1 MHLTRGSTLNFLP
14 LTRVSI
20 AHGVWASSFTLVDLE
35 IAIDNER
42 GPVQPHFAKNACFYQ
57 DPIGPC
63 SGWRTIAQQWAAK
76 AQISGQWHKCSRQ
89 WAAMTTI
96 SRQCAAMAQFS
107 GQWHTIS
114 RQWPSH
120 GSDFSAM
127 AHNFSAMGSNGTQF
141 LGNGPAMAQ
150 ISRQW
155 AALARNCPAM
165 AQISR
170 PWLIFLGNGQP

>member
-63 SGWRTIAQQWAAK
+63 CGWRTIAQQWAAK

-127 AHNFSAMGSNGTQF
+127 GSHGPIFWAMAHNFKAMGSHV
-141 LGNGPAMAQ
+141 
-150 ISRQW
+150 
-155 AALARNCPAM
+155 
-165 AQISR
+165 
-170 PWLIFLGNGQP
+170 

>member
-63 SGWRTIAQQWAAK
+63 CGWRTIAQQWAAK

-96 SRQCAAMAQFS
+96 SRQWAAMAQFS

-114 RQWPSH
+114 RQWAALTQISGQWLTICRPWHSFFWAMGCH
-120 GSDFSAM
+120 GLNFWAM
-127 AHNFSAMGSNGTQF
+127 AHI
-141 LGNGPAMAQ
+141 L
-150 ISRQW
+150 
-155 AALARNCPAM
+155 
-165 AQISR
+165 
-170 PWLIFLGNGQP
+170 